1 MKATIVLAIL
11 ATIVFACHRK
21 TVVGSDEII
30 ISSKTNKT
38 STSSS
43 GSETTSAGQTIYT
56 NRCGRCHG
64 LKKTENYTA
73 QQWENILK
81 SMIPKAR
88 LNDDEAKQVTAYVL
102 TNAKK

>member
-1 MKATIVLAIL
+1 MKTTIALIIL
-11 ATIVFACHRK
+11 VIVVFACLHK

-30 ISSKTNKT
+30 ISNKTNKT

-43 GSETTSAGQTIYT
+43 SSETTFAGQTIYT
-56 NRCGRCHG
+56 NRCARCHG

-73 QQWENILK
+73 QQWEVILK

-88 LNDDEAKQVTAYVL
+88 LNDDEAKQVTAYVM